1 VALVRTWGETRFAF
15 QAALSTASIVQLKHI
30 EMNHRALCSA
40 RAFALPLLAAFGA
53 VAFACSATPPETH
66 ASSNGALGASA
77 PFLGT
82 AKSYAVLGGSTVTNT
97 NATTLTGDLGV
108 SPGLAITGFPP
119 GIVMG
124 GTTHAGDAASL
135 QAQTDVTAAYG
146 TLAGEACGVDLTGKD
161 LGGLTLTPGVY
172 CFSSSAQLTGD
183 LVLDAGGKA
192 DAVFVF
198 KTVSTLTTASNA
210 SVHVINGGGEC
221 GVFWQIGSSATLGTG
236 TTFAGSILAL
246 TSITLDSGA
255 KVSGRVLARNGA
267 VTLDQNTVSIGS
279 CATGPASDAGAPDAV
294 ALDAAVTDAAS
305 APDSSAAPDA
315 AVPDAADASLPDSD
329 AGLFDAGSSTDVDAA
344 TP

>member
-1 VALVRTWGETRFAF
+1 MSFW
-15 QAALSTASIVQLKHI
+15 AALSTALIVQLKHI
-30 EMNHRALCSA
+30 DMNHRSLRSA
-40 RAFALPLLAAFGA
+40 PAFALPLLAAFGA
-53 VAFACSATPPETH
+53 LAFACSVTAPENHQAT
-66 ASSNGALGASA
+66 NGALGESA

-124 GTTHAGDAASL
+124 GTIHAGDAASL
-135 QAQTDVTAAYG
+135 QAQTDVAAAYG
-146 TLAGEACGVDLTGKD
+146 TLAGEACSVDLTGKD

-183 LVLDAGGKA
+183 LVLDAGGRA

-221 GVFWQIGSSATLGTG
+221 GVFWQVGSSATLGTG
-236 TTFAGSILAL
+236 TQFAGSILAL
-246 TSITLDSGA
+246 TSITLTTGA
-255 KVSGRVLARNGA
+255 SVSGRVLARNGA
-267 VTLDQNTVSIGS
+267 VTLDHNTVSIASCGS
-279 CATGPASDAGAPDAV
+279 SAASDAGAPDA
-294 ALDAAVTDAAS
+294 AATDAAI
-305 APDSSAAPDA
+305 APDTGAPDA
-315 AVPDAADASLPDSD
+315 AIAPDAADASLPETD
-329 AGLFDAGSSTDVDAA
+329 AASTFDAGSTDVDAA

>member
-1 VALVRTWGETRFAF
+1 
-15 QAALSTASIVQLKHI
+15 VQLKHI
-30 EMNHRALCSA
+30 EMNHRSLRSA

-53 VAFACSATPPETH
+53 LAFACSATAPETQGSTSG
-66 ASSNGALGASA
+66 AALGASA

-82 AKSYAVLGGSTVTNT
+82 AKTYAVLGGSTVTNT

-135 QAQTDVTAAYG
+135 QAQTDVTAAYD

-246 TSITLDSGA
+246 TSITLTTGA
-255 KVSGRVLARNGA
+255 TVSGRVLARNGA

-294 ALDAAVTDAAS
+294 APPDAAVTDAAS
-305 APDSSAAPDA
+305 APDTSAAPDA
-315 AVPDAADASLPDSD
+315 ATPPADASLPDTD
-329 AGLFDAGSSTDVDAA
+329 ASLFDAGTTDFDAA

>member
-1 VALVRTWGETRFAF
+1 M
-15 QAALSTASIVQLKHI
+15 KH
-30 EMNHRALCSA
+30 RSLGSA
-40 RAFALPLLAAFGA
+40 RTFALPLLAVFGA
-53 VAFACSATPPETH
+53 LAFACSATAPETH
-66 ASSNGALGASA
+66 GSTNGALGASA

-97 NATTLTGDLGV
+97 NATTLSGDLGV

-119 GIVMG
+119 GIVM

-198 KTVSTLTTASNA
+198 KTVSTLTTASNS
-210 SVHVINGGGEC
+210 SVHVINGGGAC

-236 TTFAGSILAL
+236 TKFAGSILAL
-246 TSITLDSGA
+246 TSITLTTGA
-255 KVSGRVLARNGA
+255 TVSGRVLARNGA
-267 VTLDQNTVSIGS
+267 VTLDNNTVSIGS
-279 CATGPASDAGAPDAV
+279 CASVPASDAGAPDAI
-294 ALDAAVTDAAS
+294 
-305 APDSSAAPDA
+305 APDA
-315 AVPDAADASLPDSD
+315 ALSDAGSTPDASVVPDAAIVPDASLPDTD
-329 AGLFDAGSSTDVDAA
+329 GGLLDGSTDIDTG

>member
-1 VALVRTWGETRFAF
+1 
-15 QAALSTASIVQLKHI
+15 VQLKHI
-30 EMNHRALCSA
+30 EMNLRPLRSA
-40 RAFALPLLAAFGA
+40 RAFALPLLATFGA
-53 VAFACSATPPETH
+53 LAFACSATAPETH
-66 ASSNGALGASA
+66 ASTNGALGASA

-236 TTFAGSILAL
+236 TKFAGSILAL
-246 TSITLDSGA
+246 TSITLTTGA
-255 KVSGRVLARNGA
+255 TVSGRVLARNGA

-294 ALDAAVTDAAS
+294 APDAAVADAAS
-305 APDSSAAPDA
+305 TPDSSVAPDA
-315 AVPDAADASLPDSD
+315 ALPVDAGLPDTD
-329 AGLFDAGSSTDVDAA
+329 AGLFDAGSTDVDAA

>member
-1 VALVRTWGETRFAF
+1 
-15 QAALSTASIVQLKHI
+15 
-30 EMNHRALCSA
+30 MNNRSVCSA
-40 RAFALPLLAAFGA
+40 RLVALPLLAAFGA
-53 VAFACSATPPETH
+53 LAFACTATAPETH
-66 ASSNGALGASA
+66 GSQNGALGASA

-119 GIVMG
+119 GIVL

-192 DAVFVF
+192 DAVFIF

-210 SVHVINGGGEC
+210 SVHVINGGGDC

-246 TSITLDSGA
+246 TSITLTTGA
-255 KVSGRVLARNGA
+255 TVSGRVLARNGA
-267 VTLDQNTVSIGS
+267 VTLDHNTVSIGS
-279 CATGPASDAGAPDAV
+279 CASGPASDAGAPDAV
-294 ALDAAVTDAAS
+294 APDAAVTDAAT
-305 APDSSAAPDA
+305 ATDSSAAPDA
-315 AVPDAADASLPDSD
+315 ATAPDASPVTDAGLSD
-329 AGLFDAGSSTDVDAA
+329 AGSTDADTG

>member
-1 VALVRTWGETRFAF
+1 
-15 QAALSTASIVQLKHI
+15 
-30 EMNHRALCSA
+30 MNNRSLRSA
-40 RAFALPLLAAFGA
+40 RSFALPLLAAFGA
-53 VAFACSATPPETH
+53 LAFACTATAPETH
-66 ASSNGALGASA
+66 GSKNGALGASA

-119 GIVMG
+119 GIVL

-198 KTVSTLTTASNA
+198 KTVSTFTTASNA

-221 GVFWQIGSSATLGTG
+221 GVFWQVGSSATLGTG

-246 TSITLDSGA
+246 TSITLTTGA
-255 KVSGRVLARNGA
+255 TVSGRLLARNGA
-267 VTLDQNTVSIGS
+267 VTLDHNTVSIGS
-279 CATGPASDAGAPDAV
+279 CASGPASDAGAPDAV
-294 ALDAAVTDAAS
+294 APDAAVTDAAT
-305 APDSSAAPDA
+305 ATDSSAAPDA
-315 AVPDAADASLPDSD
+315 ATAPDASPDTDAGLSD
-329 AGLFDAGSSTDVDAA
+329 AGSTDADTG